1 MSSEEVTIGY
11 KEDIILQNFDRKLAE
26 IEASVLSNY
35 NKYDL
40 GNPKIVMLAKNAII
54 EAQRPIIEKKAKYL
68 ATHIELTKSFINNC
82 CNIEALREFL
92 CNALDKI
99 NENENEI
106 KNLKNAQ
113 RWRKFPEEKPK
124 WGEEVLVVDDE
135 SKQYIVRFSHDM
147 KWISW
152 GKMNTC
158 ESNCVKYWM
167 PLPSAPK
174 EENK

>member
-1 MSSEEVTIGY
+1 MVTI
-11 KEDIILQNFDRKLAE
+11 EDLKGRWFNAYPEVVGITGDKPIQCYAKKDVDECLAG
-26 IEASVLSNY
+26 IEAVPHTDNSDVITRL
-35 NKYDL
+35 
-40 GNPKIVMLAKNAII
+40 
-54 EAQRPIIEKKAKYL
+54 
-68 ATHIELTKSFINNC
+68 
-82 CNIEALREFL
+82 
-92 CNALDKI
+92 LD
-99 NENENEI
+99 ER
-106 KNLKNAQ
+106 
-113 RWRKFPEEKPK
+113 RWRKFPDEKPK

-174 EENK
+174 EDK

>member
-1 MSSEEVTIGY
+1 MLCDKLKARTARSIADEEEMLELGAYSPIESAQIYLKQDVDKLIADLEESHK
-11 KEDIILQNFDRKLAE
+11 KEVGQLL
-26 IEASVLSNY
+26 IE
-35 NKYDL
+35 
-40 GNPKIVMLAKNAII
+40 II
-54 EAQRPIIEKKAKYL
+54 ELKK
-68 ATHIELTKSFINNC
+68 E
-82 CNIEALREFL
+82 R
-92 CNALDKI
+92 
-99 NENENEI
+99 
-106 KNLKNAQ
+106 

-167 PLPSAPK
+167 PLPPAPK
-174 EENK
+174 EAK

>member
-1 MSSEEVTIGY
+1 MVTI
-11 KEDIILQNFDRKLAE
+11 EDLKGRWFNAYPEVVGITGDKPIQCYAKKDVDECLAG
-26 IEASVLSNY
+26 IEAVPHTDNSDVIARL
-35 NKYDL
+35 
-40 GNPKIVMLAKNAII
+40 
-54 EAQRPIIEKKAKYL
+54 
-68 ATHIELTKSFINNC
+68 
-82 CNIEALREFL
+82 
-92 CNALDKI
+92 LD
-99 NENENEI
+99 ER
-106 KNLKNAQ
+106 
-113 RWRKFPEEKPK
+113 RWRKFPDEKPK

-174 EENK
+174 EDK